1 MNDTTTTFTDP
12 FAGLL
17 DSPLTGAPVEEGYR
31 ARIDRQRPSCLLFLV
46 DQSASMDESFQGQRM
61 KAVELADTVNSSIFN
76 LVSRC
81 TFSDGCRRYFD
92 VGVVGYSGDGLSNAL
107 TGPLSGDVLRPLPD
121 FESHPVRIE
130 HRPAGPDDTDS
141 RIPFPVWLEPRMA
154 GGTPMCAA
162 LRKARDILAP
172 WCDAHPQSYP
182 PTVIHVTDGQSTDG
196 NPEPAADELRSLRT
210 NDGSVMLFNL
220 HIASGRN
227 VPVMFPDADGVLP
240 DSNARMLFRM
250 SSVIPTGLRAAVA
263 ERGFPVSDRSRFF
276 GYNGDPTSL
285 VKFLQ
290 IGTLAA
296 QQA

>member
-1 MNDTTTTFTDP
+1 MNERTATFTDP

-17 DSPLTGAPVEEGYR
+17 TSTDSVASLEEGYR

-46 DQSASMDESFQGQRM
+46 DQSASMDEPFQEKRM
-61 KAVELADTVNSSIFN
+61 KAVELADTVNNSIFN

-92 VGVVGYSGDGLSNAL
+92 VGVVGYSGAGIANAL
-107 TGPLSGDVLRPLPD
+107 TGPLSGQVLRPLPE
-121 FESHPVRIE
+121 FESHPIRID
-130 HRPAGPDDTDS
+130 HRASGDDGTDPGT
-141 RIPFPVWLEPRMA
+141 PFPVWLEPRMA

-172 WCDAHPQSYP
+172 WCDEHPQSYP

-263 ERGFPVSDRSRFF
+263 ERGFQVSDRSRFF